1 MPDGNLTIVVAM
13 VWSKISS
20 DDRVGIVAS
29 VFVTQFNF
37 VDCFWQDKLC
47 SNTTLP
53 EKCPY
58 LELFWSVVSPNTRK

>member
-1 MPDGNLTIVVAM
+1 MPDVNLTTVVAM

-47 SNTTLP
+47 PIMKLP
-53 EKCPY
+53 EKFY
-58 LELFWSVVSPNTRK
+58 IWSYSGP